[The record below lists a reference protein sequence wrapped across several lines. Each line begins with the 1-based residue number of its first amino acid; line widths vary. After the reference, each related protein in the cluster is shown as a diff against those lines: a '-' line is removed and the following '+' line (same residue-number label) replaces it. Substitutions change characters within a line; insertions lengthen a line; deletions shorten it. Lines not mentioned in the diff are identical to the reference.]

1 MHMFSVYESIHAA
14 VEIFVSVLTGVWNA
28 YKCAWQTYL
37 IGMSVCVNNYF
48 IGKVNLGHRLFLFQ
62 LPCLK

>member
-1 MHMFSVYESIHAA
+1 MHIFSVYESIHAA

-28 YKCAWQTYL
+28 YKCARQTCL

-48 IGKVNLGHRLFLFQ
+48 IGKVNLGQR
-62 LPCLK
+62 